1 MNVSL
6 RVVYLYHDVDV
17 VEIRVTVENP
27 GFRGTADIY
36 VGTGG
41 LLEAA
46 STLEG
51 FPEDHSDKRELVLG
65 AAGKKFAGGS
75 VRLELPTTRKNR

>member
-1 MNVSL
+1 MTLMSL
-6 RVVYLYHDVDV
+6 RS
-17 VEIRVTVENP
+17 ESPSKIQAFE
-27 GFRGTADIY
+27 GSADIY